1 MFFVKMFG
9 ENVFCD
15 FDFKKINAS
24 ATIYVNVNVGL
35 LNNLCT
41 GCIKSVY
48 IFLFSGF
55 ELSFEIWGTN
65 LDLYGL
71 RRSII
76 KNSHGNC
83 LENRQDV
90 QLLRQ
95 KTTQQ
100 PKKASER
107 CFICKK
113 LFFDH
118 EIYTLANNFFV
129 SIF

>member
-55 ELSFEIWGTN
+55 ELSCEI
-65 LDLYGL
+65 
-71 RRSII
+71 
-76 KNSHGNC
+76 
-83 LENRQDV
+83 
-90 QLLRQ
+90 
-95 KTTQQ
+95 
-100 PKKASER
+100 
-107 CFICKK
+107 
-113 LFFDH
+113 
-118 EIYTLANNFFV
+118 
-129 SIF
+129 